1 MSVTWSKGPKYR
13 RLVINYLETIFLGM
27 TETKEDRQC
36 RTQSLQRHDEVLAGF
51 QEPDTRN

>member
-13 RLVINYLETIFLGM
+13 HLVINYLQTIFMGM
-27 TETKEDRQC
+27 AEIKEDRQC
-36 RTQSLQRHDEVLAGF
+36 RTQSLRRHDEVLARF